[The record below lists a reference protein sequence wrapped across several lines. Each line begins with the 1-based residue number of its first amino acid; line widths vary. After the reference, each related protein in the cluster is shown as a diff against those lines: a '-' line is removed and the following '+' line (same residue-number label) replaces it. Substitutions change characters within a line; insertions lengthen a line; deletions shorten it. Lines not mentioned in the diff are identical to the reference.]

1 MLSEEDEE
9 ASLVEGVYTKVA
21 SLLGSTGSTFL
32 FVEEGETNIGVVGLV
47 YVTETGWEGA
57 GEVKE
62 GSSGRLGVA
71 VSNAERE
78 WAPVTVGAVLEK
90 DAAVK
95 RTDGN
100 DKSSSEPSAGRS
112 NGDNGKKLEDT
123 VRKAYGSLVGN
134 TWVSEL
140 PTLGSSDGA
149 SFVGNKGAVSIF
161 LHQIDK
167 VVVDKILDDDTGRVN
182 NEGVVKIGV
191 IVETA
196 WG

>member
-1 MLSEEDEE
+1 LSEEYEE

-47 YVTETGWEGA
+47 YVTKTGWVSA

-78 WAPVTVGAVLEK
+78 WAPVTIGAVLEK

-95 RTDGN
+95 GTDGD
-100 DKSSSEPSAGRS
+100 DKSSAEPSAGRS
-112 NGDNGKKLEDT
+112 N
-123 VRKAYGSLVGN
+123 
-134 TWVSEL
+134 
-140 PTLGSSDGA
+140 
-149 SFVGNKGAVSIF
+149 
-161 LHQIDK
+161 
-167 VVVDKILDDDTGRVN
+167 
-182 NEGVVKIGV
+182 
-191 IVETA
+191 
-196 WG
+196 